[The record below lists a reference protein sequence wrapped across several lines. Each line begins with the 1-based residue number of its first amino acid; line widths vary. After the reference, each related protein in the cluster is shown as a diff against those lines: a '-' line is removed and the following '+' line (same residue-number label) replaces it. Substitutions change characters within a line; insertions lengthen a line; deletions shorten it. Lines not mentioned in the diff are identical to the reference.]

1 MSPKCIVIGASA
13 GGLEPLKE
21 VISELPADVSA
32 PVFVVMH
39 ISANHQSYLPDI
51 LSKIGVLPAAHPQDN
66 AKVEA
71 GFIYVAPPDHHL
83 LIDDGTVAVK
93 RGPKENGFRPSIDA
107 LFRSAAYSYGPGAI
121 GVVLS
126 GALNDG
132 TSGLW
137 SIKRLG
143 GVAIV
148 QEPYQAEYPSMPR
161 SALEYI
167 DADYRVPSTEIGPLL
182 IQLTQEEPT
191 QEEGVGNDMAQ
202 DSRRMAIETQIA
214 AGVNL
219 PERTILELGSLSQ
232 FTCPECRGS
241 LVRITEG
248 GLFRFRCHTG
258 HGFSAEALLE
268 GLMETVG
275 QLIWQTTRG
284 FQEASML
291 LEHIGQHM
299 QDNGGASR
307 ADIFL
312 AKARELN
319 QRASQ
324 FQRIAI
330 GQESLSVETMRQQGA
345 TEKPNDSETT
355 ESND

>member
-1 MSPKCIVIGASA
+1 MSPQCIVIGASA

-21 VISELPADVSA
+21 VVAQLPADLPA

-39 ISANHQSYLPDI
+39 VPANHHSYLPEI
-51 LSKIGVLPAAHPQDN
+51 LSKTGPLPALHPDDN
-66 AKVEA
+66 TKVED

-83 LIDDGTVAVK
+83 LIDNSFIAVK

-126 GALNDG
+126 GALYDG
-132 TSGLW
+132 ASGLW

-143 GVAIV
+143 GIAIV
-148 QEPYQAEYPSMPR
+148 QEPYEAEYPSMPR

-167 DADYRVPSTEIGPLL
+167 DADYRIRSEEIGPLL
-182 IQLTQEEPT
+182 TRLTHEQSIQEE
-191 QEEGVGNDMAQ
+191 QVGNSREEDI
-202 DSRRMAIETQIA
+202 RRMAIETQIA

-219 PERTILELGSLSQ
+219 PEKTILELGPLTP

-248 GLFRFRCHTG
+248 NLFRFRCHTG
-258 HGFSAEALLE
+258 HGFSADALFA
-268 GLMETVG
+268 GLMETVNN
-275 QLIWQTTRG
+275 LVWQTTRG

-291 LEHIGQHM
+291 LEHIGRHM
-299 QDNGGASR
+299 QENGGAAEAER
-307 ADIFL
+307 FL
-312 AKARELN
+312 AQAREFN
-319 QRASQ
+319 RQASQ
-324 FQRIAI
+324 FQRF
-330 GQESLSVETMRQQGA
+330 A
-345 TEKPNDSETT
+345 TDRGSPRGENVRVQREEEKNDLEA
-355 ESND
+355 ED